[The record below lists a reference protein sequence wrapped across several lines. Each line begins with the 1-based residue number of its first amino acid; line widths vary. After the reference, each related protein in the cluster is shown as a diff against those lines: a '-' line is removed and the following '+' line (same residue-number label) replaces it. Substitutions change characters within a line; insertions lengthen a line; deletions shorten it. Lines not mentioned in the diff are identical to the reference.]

1 MKEQKLSFSIENI
14 LRNEATTDN
23 KKSSRS
29 SSSSPLKSSDVR
41 ENGIYLDMCLT
52 AYHSAPHRM
61 YTSETSYTSVPQHE
75 YTKKVSDCCARSVVS
90 NNSCPPTLLRSLC
103 DGKGA
108 EHTVVVDNA
117 FQDKLKRMYLL
128 FLYYYPYWDKFS

>member
-14 LRNEATTDN
+14 LRSEATTDN
-23 KKSSRS
+23 NKSSRS
-29 SSSSPLKSSDVR
+29 STSPLKSSDVR

-52 AYHSAPHRM
+52 AYHSSASVHHM
-61 YTSETSYTSVPQHE
+61 YSSVPQHE
-75 YTKKVSDCCARSVVS
+75 YTKKVSDCCSRSVVS

-108 EHTVVVDNA
+108 EHTLVVDNA
-117 FQDKLKRMYLL
+117 FQDKLKRMYFL